1 MKKYIVSIE
10 QADSPRLQ
18 SFLNQ
23 DFIKS
28 YVDEFKIV
36 GFNAY
41 QQSAKDYFQQAVLG
55 RVQPLTLGEWGCTKS
70 HLLCMED
77 FLASDEQYALIFEDD
92 AIQTCAIDLKQL
104 EQEVQHLALA
114 SPFLL
119 SLGGVQMKICK
130 KVKGKLLDNVL
141 FERKILHVH
150 PYFYE
155 RMHFTYAYIVDR
167 KMAQVLLNYHTPIQ
181 ICDHWQGLMNEN
193 VHFYMTYLFDHP
205 DLDENQNMSYIE
217 QERNMKY
224 SEKIVSL
231 SHIEKIKMQ
240 INKLSLNSYPQ

>member
-10 QADSPRLQ
+10 QQDSPRLQ

-23 DFIKS
+23 EFIKPFIN
-28 YVDEFKIV
+28 EFKIV

-41 QQSAKDYFQQAVLG
+41 QQSAKDYFQQAVAG
-55 RVQPLTLGEWGCTKS
+55 RDRPLTLGEWGCTKS
-70 HLLCMED
+70 HLMCLQD
-77 FLASDEQYALIFEDD
+77 FLASDEKYALVFEDD
-92 AIQTCAIDLKQL
+92 AIQNFNFDLQQL
-104 EQEVQHLALA
+104 EQAVQGLAL
-114 SPFLL
+114 SYPFFL
-119 SLGGVQMKICK
+119 SFGGVQMKICR
-130 KVKGKLLDNVL
+130 KVRGYLLSQ
-141 FERKILHVH
+141 KIFNRPILQVH

-155 RMHFTYAYIVDR
+155 RMHFTYAYIIDR
-167 KMAQVLLNYHTPIQ
+167 VMAKVLLNYHQPIQ

-193 VHFYMTYLFDHP
+193 VHFYMTYIFDHP

-231 SHIEKIKMQ
+231 SHMAKIKMQ